1 MRNRVFKTAGAVLAL
16 SAIASG
22 ANADT
27 IFGLYAGGGVWNS
40 SYDGSVG
47 TDEEPVT
54 ASELGLDSSNSN
66 FFYVALE
73 HPVPVLPNVRLS
85 KTNVSTEGSS
95 TVSREFTFEDLVVPA
110 DVDTQT
116 ELDLSHTDITL
127 YYELLDNY
135 LSFDLGLTGRNFD
148 SSASI
153 SYQSQDDPDNVNGSE
168 SVELKGTLPLLYTK
182 LQVDLPFTG
191 WYVGGSLNYIS
202 YDGDSFSDIDAKVG
216 YMTDGLGLDVGFDVG
231 YRQMK
236 LTVDELDD
244 LSADL
249 TTDGAYASVFMHF

>member
-1 MRNRVFKTAGAVLAL
+1 VINRVVRTTGAVLAL
-16 SAIASG
+16 SAIATS

-40 SYDGSVG
+40 SYDGDVG
-47 TDEEPVT
+47 TDEVPIT
-54 ASELGLDSSNSN
+54 ASELGLDSNNSN

-73 HPVPVLPNVRLS
+73 HPVPVLPNVRLA
-85 KTNVSTEGSS
+85 KTGISTDGSA

-110 DVDTQT
+110 DVNT
-116 ELDLSHTDITL
+116 ETSLDLSHTDVTL
-127 YYELLDNY
+127 YYELMDNY

-153 SYQSQDDPDNVNGSE
+153 SYQSADDEAVNGSE

-191 WYVGGSLNYIS
+191 WYLGGSLNYIS

-216 YMTDGLGLDVGFDVG
+216 YMTDGLGLDVGFDLG

-236 LTVDELDD
+236 LTVEELDD

-249 TTDGAYASVFMHF
+249 STDGAYASVFMHF